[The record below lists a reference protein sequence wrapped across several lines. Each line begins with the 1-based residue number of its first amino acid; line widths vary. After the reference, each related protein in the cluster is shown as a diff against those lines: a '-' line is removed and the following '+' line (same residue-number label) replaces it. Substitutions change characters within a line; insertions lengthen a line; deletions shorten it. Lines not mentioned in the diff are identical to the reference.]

1 MPFAERYGH
10 DINYIAM
17 TGALH
22 AIGERDAPPAVP
34 LNLVGDYGGGTMF
47 LALGMVSAIL
57 AARTTGKGQVVDAA
71 MVDGAA
77 NLMSLFYAFLSTGQW
92 KDQRHSNL
100 LDGSA
105 PFYRSY
111 TCRDGAHVAVG
122 ALEPHFFAILLEGLG
137 LNADE
142 FDQNDHR
149 CWPVMEARFTETFA
163 SRTREEWEAVFAD
176 RDACVSPV
184 RSDERRVGKE
194 CVGKCRSR
202 WSRYH

>member
-77 NLMSLFYAFLSTGQW
+77 NLMSLFYAFLSTGQDR
-92 KDQRHSNL
+92 K
-100 LDGSA
+100 
-105 PFYRSY
+105 
-111 TCRDGAHVAVG
+111 
-122 ALEPHFFAILLEGLG
+122 
-137 LNADE
+137 
-142 FDQNDHR
+142 
-149 CWPVMEARFTETFA
+149 
-163 SRTREEWEAVFAD
+163 RTRLN
-176 RDACVSPV
+176 S
-184 RSDERRVGKE
+184 S
-194 CVGKCRSR
+194 
-202 WSRYH
+202 H